1 MASPSFSGKI
11 IMGTRKLSSG
21 ESARQLLGDERV
33 DVVELDVL
41 SKKSISLAAKTVSM
55 MAPNGLT
62 ALINN
67 AGVLGEAEGGEG

>member
-1 MASPSFSGKI
+1 M
-11 IMGTRKLSSG
+11 
-21 ESARQLLGDERV
+21 LGDERV